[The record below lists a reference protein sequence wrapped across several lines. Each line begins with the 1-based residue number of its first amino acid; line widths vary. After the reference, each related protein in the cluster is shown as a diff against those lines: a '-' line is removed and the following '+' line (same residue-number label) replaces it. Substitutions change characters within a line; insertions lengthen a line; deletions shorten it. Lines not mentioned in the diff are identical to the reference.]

1 MITRKYGL
9 CELYLFAKILGQII
23 ASHLS
28 FIDQVDVSTSTDS
41 WCERLKSRETLVQNS
56 FPQEIYTFK
65 AKNTFACM
73 QNDKIWDKPTPAP
86 RSNFGK
92 NMQ

>member
-1 MITRKYGL
+1 MTRKYGL

-23 ASHLS
+23 ASHLY

-56 FPQEIYTFK
+56 FSQEMYTLK
-65 AKNTFACM
+65 QKYICMDAKWQDLRQAHSS
-73 QNDKIWDKPTPAP
+73 AEV
-86 RSNFGK
+86 
-92 NMQ
+92 